1 MPPASLA
8 CSRQLHR
15 RQAVRAL
22 HRHRHHRLSNPTLD
36 NVHPSPKLVNQHRFI
51 LHVFLMDAQA
61 EIEDKLRLERETIA
75 RASETCERNQQSLQ
89 DIANDGIGQFDRTV
103 EAVGIQIRTGIRQVQ
118 RDHEEMEDRLVRVRQ
133 MQQNAANKQVLPR
146 RLRKIIIAIISL
158 LSLARFLR
166 WIRLKR

>member
-1 MPPASLA
+1 
-8 CSRQLHR
+8 
-15 RQAVRAL
+15 
-22 HRHRHHRLSNPTLD
+22 
-36 NVHPSPKLVNQHRFI
+36 
-51 LHVFLMDAQA
+51 
-61 EIEDKLRLERETIA
+61 
-75 RASETCERNQQSLQ
+75 
-89 DIANDGIGQFDRTV
+89 V